1 MFSPFLDNGNGDES
15 FVGYED
21 NEGEEEDDDK
31 DFISDLLSL
40 DDDSEEVPRN
50 MPTNC
55 PLTCLLVM
63 AFHQPRYVTAHTNI
77 PLFTKMLSFPSWR
90 LQPLS

>member
-1 MFSPFLDNGNGDES
+1 MFSPFLDNSDGSES

-40 DDDSEEVPRN
+40 DDDSEEVPCN
-50 MPTNC
+50 MPMNC

-63 AFHQPRYVTAHTNI
+63 AFHQPRYVTAHMNI
-77 PLFTKMLSFPSWR
+77 PLLTKMLTFLSCR